1 MAAASAQQELA
12 KTKIEEIRKAAI
24 EHGWELLSTEYK
36 NLDTELSFKCD
47 EGHTVYAPY
56 KKLEINGNVQYVKPT
71 NIIILKTKLFQSQ
84 KSNDQLV

>member
-1 MAAASAQQELA
+1 MKTAVAALVQLELA
-12 KTKIEEIRKAAI
+12 KIKIDEIRKAAI

-56 KKLEINGNVQYVKPT
+56 KKIRDRWECPICQANKYYHFENKIVP
-71 NIIILKTKLFQSQ
+71 
-84 KSNDQLV
+84 KS